1 MKRPSPRPSP
11 ARRIAE
17 VIRHFLEQGDSVEI
31 EGLGTFRKNAAG
43 KFEFLDESRPRVF
56 LAYVSEDA
64 SAVERL
70 YAILESAGFAPWMDR
85 RKLVPGQHWRQALH
99 HAIETS
105 SYFIACFSAR
115 AVRKRGGFQN
125 ELRFALECA
134 RQIPLGDIYFIP
146 ARLDA
151 CEVPLEIRRDLQYA
165 DLFPDFES
173 GAVRIVQAIR
183 RQERSRRRD
192 AA

>member
-1 MKRPSPRPSP
+1 LKRPSARPSP

-43 KFEFLDESRPRVF
+43 KFEFLGESRPRVF
-56 LAYVSEDA
+56 LAYAAEDA
-64 SAVERL
+64 AAVERL
-70 YAILESAGFAPWMDR
+70 YDAVESAGFAPWMDR
-85 RKLVPGQHWRQALH
+85 RKLLPGQHWRHAIH
-99 HAIETS
+99 HAIQTS
-105 SYFIACFSAR
+105 SYFIACFSSR
-115 AVRKRGGFQN
+115 AIRKRGGFQA
-125 ELRFALECA
+125 ELRFALEYA
-134 RQIPLGDIYFIP
+134 REIPLGDIFLIP

-151 CEVPLEIRRDLQYA
+151 CEVPPEIRRDLQYA

-173 GAVRIVQAIR
+173 GAARIIRAIR
-183 RQERSRRRD
+183 RQERARLRD